1 MHWGY
6 HRLES
11 SCDLAG
17 AAECRDFITVR
28 PCSWSTSRPAWSPS
42 RLFASSGANCAGRP
56 SETSSLRKWAWGRCM
71 KRLFRRSGPGATE
84 PRRCRGQ
91 QALREAGFLHMHRPH
106 LGPPEYEPPE
116 PQQACRDI
124 CWALQ
129 RFAGGLGS
137 RTGRKMTVVAKPF
150 PANSGWNLTYC
161 YR

>member
-42 RLFASSGANCAGRP
+42 RLFASSGANCAGKP

-84 PRRCRGQ
+84 HRRCRGQ
-91 QALREAGFLHMHRPH
+91 QALREAGFLHMHRRTWGHPNMSLRSLNKH
-106 LGPPEYEPPE
+106 AGTSAGRCNGSQAVWEVEP
-116 PQQACRDI
+116 
-124 CWALQ
+124 
-129 RFAGGLGS
+129 AG
-137 RTGRKMTVVAKPF
+137 K
-150 PANSGWNLTYC
+150 
-161 YR
+161 